1 MFIAGIQLNYH
12 LDFLTSTFISEPSSN
27 IESKLNPSFHLQ
39 DFDLVPVLILKEWS
53 DFWWGQNVT
62 RGTRLE
68 GLGVSYRRQSRKRN
82 KIHSVLN
89 EISWIEG
96 QWEWSQGRIKK
107 GGFILIQVEDA
118 DGVQGQCS
126 KTCNSQKEPLF
137 SQDMWV
143 YWEVDGWWR
152 AGSCFHWC

>member
-39 DFDLVPVLILKEWS
+39 DFELVPVLILKEWS

-62 RGTRLE
+62 CGMRME
-68 GLGVSYRRQSRKRN
+68 GLDVSCRRQSRKRN
-82 KIHSVLN
+82 KIHSVWN
-89 EISWIEG
+89 EISWMRVSGTEVR
-96 QWEWSQGRIKK
+96 GRIKK
-107 GGFILIQVEDA
+107 GEFILIQVEDA

-126 KTCNSQKEPLF
+126 KICNCQKETIF
-137 SQDMWV
+137 SQDLWD
-143 YWEVDGWWR
+143 YWEVGGWWR